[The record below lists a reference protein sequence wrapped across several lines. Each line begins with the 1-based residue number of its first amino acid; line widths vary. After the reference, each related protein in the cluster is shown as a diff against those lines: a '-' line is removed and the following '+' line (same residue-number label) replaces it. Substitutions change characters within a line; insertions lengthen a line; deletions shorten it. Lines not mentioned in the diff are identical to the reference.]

1 MMVSAVQKIDF
12 SGYSESIPAFICVL
26 FMPLAYSISDGIVLG
41 LISYVLINIL
51 CGNFKKL
58 TPGMLI
64 LAAIFVLKF
73 FV

>member
-12 SGYSESIPAFICVL
+12 SDYSESIPAFICVL
-26 FMPLAYSISDGIVLG
+26 FMPLAYNISDGIVLG

>member
-12 SGYSESIPAFICVL
+12 SDYSESIPAFICVI

-41 LISYVLINIL
+41 LISYLLINIL
-51 CGNFKKL
+51 CENFKNL
-58 TPGMLI
+58 TPCMLI